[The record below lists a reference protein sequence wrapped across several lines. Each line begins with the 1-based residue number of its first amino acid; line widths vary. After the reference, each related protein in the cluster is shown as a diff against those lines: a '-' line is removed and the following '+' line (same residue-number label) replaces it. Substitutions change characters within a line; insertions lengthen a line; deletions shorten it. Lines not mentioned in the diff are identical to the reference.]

1 MLIHF
6 NQNQNKD
13 QQSLYETALKQVLFL
28 FEVHGLEN
36 NFVHFLACLPD
47 SKKAQDYGKQAD
59 DNDICGSFGYAVRE
73 PETLNSD
80 AM

>member
-1 MLIHF
+1 M
-6 NQNQNKD
+6 
-13 QQSLYETALKQVLFL
+13 
-28 FEVHGLEN
+28 
-36 NFVHFLACLPD
+36 HFLACLPD

-80 AM
+80 AMWNHLASDREWQYLWGAV